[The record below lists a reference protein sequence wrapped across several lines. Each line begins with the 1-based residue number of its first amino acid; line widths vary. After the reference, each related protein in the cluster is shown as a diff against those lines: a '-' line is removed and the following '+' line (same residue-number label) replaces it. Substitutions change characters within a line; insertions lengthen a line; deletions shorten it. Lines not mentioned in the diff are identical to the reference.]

1 MGGVNLTS
9 SAGKMT
15 MGIINNFAQF
25 EHDLLI
31 ERTQS
36 ELARAKLEGKIL
48 GRPSALTQSQRE
60 KNIEQLQ
67 SSVSVSSIAR
77 QF

>member
-1 MGGVNLTS
+1 M
-9 SAGKMT
+9 
-15 MGIINNFAQF
+15 
-25 EHDLLI
+25 I